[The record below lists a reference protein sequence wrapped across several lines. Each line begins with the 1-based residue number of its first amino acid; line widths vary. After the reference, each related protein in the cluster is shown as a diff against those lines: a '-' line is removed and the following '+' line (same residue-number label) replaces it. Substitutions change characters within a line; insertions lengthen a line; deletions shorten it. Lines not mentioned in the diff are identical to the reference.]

1 MRLNLVK
8 DLDINGV
15 SDLYKLG
22 ILMDTK
28 IIDKINLSQIGREL
42 NKDTR
47 TIKRWINFKPEER
60 IEITRNKPS
69 QFDEFKDLIL
79 ELLDSKI
86 KVFSYKRNLYK
97 YLVDN
102 YNMKGSES
110 SFRAYIIKN
119 NDINDKFK
127 RKNSKATPTV
137 RFETEEGKQAQ
148 VDWKESIKFKLKNGD
163 DIEINIFTYILAHS
177 RYRVNILSLSKRR
190 EIILDFL
197 DKSFEI
203 TGGIPKEIL
212 FDNMKTVMDEP
223 RSYNKKGKVNDV
235 FLQFAKD
242 YGFKV
247 NICMSR
253 RPETKGKVEAT
264 MKVLE
269 QIKAYSGDL
278 DYDGLLKL
286 VEKINNEE
294 NMRFHSSYQKIP
306 VKHLEKEK
314 AFLAPLPNENI
325 RKQYIIPIHKLKVDK
340 SSLITFKSIKYSVD
354 HTYIDKIVNV
364 QLIGE
369 LIYIYCNTKLI
380 TMHPISKKN
389 INYHEQHFKSL
400 SKRALKFDDE
410 RIENM
415 ANNNLKMIGVAW
427 KKQHM
432 KD

>member
-28 IIDKINLSQIGREL
+28 IIDKINLSQISREL

-47 TIKRWINFKPEER
+47 TIKRWINLKPEER

-102 YNMKGSES
+102 YDMKGSES

-223 RSYNKKGKVNDV
+223 RSYNKKGKV
-235 FLQFAKD
+235 
-242 YGFKV
+242 
-247 NICMSR
+247 
-253 RPETKGKVEAT
+253 EAT

-294 NMRFHSSYQKIP
+294 NMKFHSSYQKIP